1 MDNNNSK
8 MDNNNYKMDNNNY
21 KMNNNEKNNEFVTP
35 VGLEIP
41 VDLVE
46 KLAKME
52 KVDEIDMLK
61 KIFSVCDRMD
71 MWKKP

>member
-1 MDNNNSK
+1 MDNTHS
-8 MDNNNYKMDNNNY
+8 
-21 KMNNNEKNNEFVTP
+21 KMNNNTEKNNEFVTP

-41 VDLVE
+41 ADLVE

-52 KVDEIDMLK
+52 NVDEIDLLK